1 MVEQKYSRGM
11 KVFGVVWFGQL
22 VSTLGSGL
30 TGFALGVWIYQET
43 GSTTLFALN
52 MLAYALPNLL
62 VSPFAGVLA
71 DRFDRRWVMVFSDSG
86 AMVGTLVVLSLL
98 LLGRLE
104 IWQIYIATALYSAA
118 NAFQWPA
125 YSAATTMLVP
135 KSQLGRAGGMVQ
147 IGEAISQLVSPA
159 VAGVLFVTIGLKGVI
174 FIDFA
179 TFLVAIATL
188 LLVRIPRPKGTP
200 EETAGKQPMLK
211 EAVYG
216 WKYIIARPGLFGLLL
231 IFASTNFLS
240 GLWNPLLAPMVLDM
254 TDPQMLGFLA
264 SLIGVG
270 MLLGTLVMS
279 TWGGPRKRIHGV
291 LGFLMIGGV
300 FTMILGLR
308 PSIPLMAVAGFGMMF
323 VHPIV
328 NGSSQALWQSKV
340 APAVQGRVFAVRR
353 MIAWSTLPL
362 AYITAGPL
370 ADNVF
375 RPLLVEGGALVDT
388 LGPIFG
394 IGPSRG
400 TGLLI
405 SLIGLITVLVTA
417 SGYLHPYIR
426 RVEVELPDV
435 VDEQGQVT
443 PATPATPVVSG
454 ERAIKEEPF
463 IQPGSAD

>member
-1 MVEQKYSRGM
+1 MGQKKLSHGM
-11 KVFGVVWFGQL
+11 RVFSIIWFGQL

-62 VSPFAGVLA
+62 MSPIAGVLA
-71 DRFDRRWVMVFSDSG
+71 DRFDRRWVMVLSDSG
-86 AMVGTLVVLSLL
+86 AMGGTLVVLSLL
-98 LLGRLE
+98 MVGRLE
-104 IWQIYIATALYSAA
+104 IWHVYIATALYSAA

-125 YSAATTMLVP
+125 YSAATTMMVP

-159 VAGVLFVTIGLKGVI
+159 VAGVLFVTIGLQGVI

-188 LLVRIPRPKGTP
+188 LFVRIPRPKGTI
-200 EETAGKQPMLK
+200 EETAGRQPMLK
-211 EAVYG
+211 EAVFG
-216 WKYIIARPGLFGLLL
+216 WKYIVARPGLFGLLL

-240 GLWNPLLAPMVLDM
+240 GLWSPLLAPMILDM
-254 TDPQMLGFLA
+254 SDPQMLGYLA

-279 TWGGPRKRIHGV
+279 AWGGPKRRIHGV
-291 LGFLMIGGV
+291 LGFLIIGGV
-300 FTMILGLR
+300 FTMLLGLK
-308 PSIPLMAVAGFGMMF
+308 PSIPLMASAGFAMMF

-328 NGSSQALWQSKV
+328 NASSQALWQTKV

-370 ADNVF
+370 VDNVF
-375 RPLLVEGGALVDT
+375 KPLMLEGGALAGS

-394 IGPSRG
+394 VGPSRG

-405 SLIGLITVLVTA
+405 SLIGLMTILVTA
-417 SGYLHPYIR
+417 SGYLHPRIR
-426 RVEVELPDV
+426 QIEDELPDF
-435 VDEQGQVT
+435 VDEKGVIT
-443 PATPATPVVSG
+443 PASSPVTG
-454 ERAIKEEPF
+454 EEPLREDSLS
-463 IQPGSAD
+463 QPSPAA